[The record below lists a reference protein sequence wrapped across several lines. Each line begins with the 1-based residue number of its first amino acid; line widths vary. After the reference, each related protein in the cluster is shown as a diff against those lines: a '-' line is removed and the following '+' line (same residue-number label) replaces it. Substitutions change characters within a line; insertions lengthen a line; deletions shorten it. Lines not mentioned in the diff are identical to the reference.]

1 MIAAPQRAASAE
13 GDASGLAGWWL
24 QFQRAGSGP
33 AEGTI
38 DERLRQRLWLVSC
51 CLALAVLAFVTRPGN
66 IIADTKIDLVV
77 NPTGFLERALH
88 LWDPSQFG
96 QLQDQAYGY
105 FFPIG
110 PFFVIGKLMA
120 LPPWVIQR
128 LWLTA
133 VLLAAFLGVVRLSAR
148 LGIGTPATRLAA
160 GFAYALAPRGL
171 SLLGVLSSEF
181 LPAAMLPWILLPL
194 VRAVQEGRGLSR
206 GRLIRAVAQS
216 ATALAMCSG
225 VNAAATVAV
234 VIPAVIYL
242 LTAPRSAGRRRIA
255 GWWAAAVALATAW
268 WSVPLLL
275 LGRFSVSILPYTE
288 SASVTTATTS
298 LSNVLRGTEDWTTY
312 LVVNGQPWW
321 PVGYQISTGALSTV
335 LTGVVAALGLTGL
348 LRRRMPQQRFLL
360 CVLLAGILIT
370 ATGHVSGLGNPL
382 AGPLDQ
388 LINGPLAPLR
398 NLRKF
403 DPMIRLPVALGLAH
417 LLASSRLPRRATLLR
432 LAAGAALAG
441 LALPAYMTGTSA
453 AGDFPGIPSYWL
465 STTAWLNSHAQNQ
478 AVLAV
483 PGARFGEYVWGR
495 PTDDVLEALFR
506 GNWAGMQLDSIGSV
520 GSTRLLQ
527 AIDARM
533 AAGTGSAGL
542 TQVLALM
549 GVKYIVVRN
558 DLIRPDLRGAWPARI
573 HQALDESPGI
583 VRVAQ
588 FGPSFGNPSPVNAVS
603 TFDPPYPAV
612 QIYQVMAAQ
621 PVATVQP
628 VSGTLRVSGG
638 PEALLALADEGILKD
653 RPLLLNSDSPGI
665 TASQSVL
672 TDSLRARVRNFGEI
686 RADYS
691 PTLTATDPAQ
701 TFEATRDYL
710 EPGWLPYLSVARYD
724 GIADVTASS
733 SESDIGAIPQQ
744 SNTGGLPFAAL
755 DGDPRAMW
763 ESGSWTGPVGQWI
776 RVDFTRGMDPRVIR
790 VAFADSAAIGPPV
803 TRVAVSTAAGRVT
816 DAVRITASPQPLRV
830 PPGASRWL
838 TITVTRVAGAAG
850 FPGQAGISEISV
862 PGVSASREIVAPAG
876 PAAGGA
882 DPAAVVL
889 SKAEPQPSECMPTSL
904 SWVCSPPLAK
914 PTEEEFGFDE
924 GFAAQRAHAA
934 SLYGTAV
941 MTDPSLIARY
951 AWPGRR
957 QPHVAASSTYTS
969 DPQDSAFAAFD
980 GNPAT
985 SWISGTSDQRPTLS
999 IRWARAKVIDRVTI
1013 LQPPGGSSLLQV
1025 TMTGSGGQQRAGVI
1039 GAGGRLSFLPMR
1051 TDRLTLSFTASQ
1063 LPVQVS
1069 EVVIPGVRPLASR
1082 GPRPV
1087 RLGCGLGPTISLNG
1101 GLVPTRAAGTVTD
1114 LLEGRPLAYSAC
1126 SPVMVQAGQ
1135 NRVTEPASDPAGF
1148 DIQAAVLDGGAL
1160 SAHPASPSE
1169 PARTI
1174 RWTAASRS
1182 LMVDARQRSY
1192 LEVAENFN
1200 AAWQARIG
1208 GRTLAPVRLAGW
1220 EQGWLLPAGTRG
1232 LVTLTYRPDTAYR
1245 AGLFGGLAA
1254 LALVLLAAAAP
1265 RRRRPMASGPTLTQA
1280 PAVPPATQRPSS
1292 ARWRWLGRRSA
1303 PLAWLAGLGAL
1314 SFPGLWLGGYPG
1326 LLVLPAVTGFFLA
1339 VGAFRDTSPICRRL
1353 AAPQV
1358 VLILLL
1364 VASVSG
1370 ALGGLLLRRGASGPV
1385 VTVLWDVGPQL
1396 LCLIIAGRLAVA
1408 LAGTYRSSVH
1418 REQPAGR
1425 LPASGSPA
1433 DGQRPGGDGL
1443 AGPSDGR

>member
-1 MIAAPQRAASAE
+1 MIEAPQRAASAE

-38 DERLRQRLWLVSC
+38 DERLRQRLRLVSC
-51 CLALAVLAFVTRPGN
+51 CVALAVLAFVTRPGN

-77 NPTGFLERALH
+77 NPAGFLERALH

-110 PFFVIGKLMA
+110 PFFVVGKLMA

-133 VLLAAFLGVVRLSAR
+133 VLVAAFLGVARLSAR

-194 VRAVQEGRGLSR
+194 VKAVQEGPGLSR
-206 GRLIRAVAQS
+206 GRLIRAVALS
-216 ATALAMCSG
+216 ATAVAMCSG

-242 LTAPRSAGRRRIA
+242 VTGPRSARRRRIA

-268 WSVPLLL
+268 WSIPLLL

-298 LSNVLRGTEDWTTY
+298 LSNALRGTEDWTTY
-312 LVVNGQPWW
+312 LFVNGQPWW
-321 PVGYQISTGALSTV
+321 PVGYQISTGALPTV
-335 LTGVVAALGLTGL
+335 LTGAVAGLGLTGL
-348 LRRRMPQQRFLL
+348 LWRRMPQQRFLL
-360 CVLLAGILIT
+360 WVLLAGILIT
-370 ATGHVSGLGNPL
+370 VTGHLSGLGNPL

-417 LLASSRLPRRATLLR
+417 LLASSRLPYRATLRR
-432 LAAGAALAG
+432 LAAWAVLAV

-465 STTAWLNSHAQNQ
+465 TTTAWLNSHAQNQ

-483 PGARFGEYVWGR
+483 PGARFGEYIWGR
-495 PTDDVLEALFR
+495 PMDDMLEALFK

-527 AIDARM
+527 AIDTRM

-549 GVKYIVVRN
+549 GAKYIVVRN
-558 DLIRPDLRGAWPARI
+558 DLIRPDLRGALPARI

-588 FGPSFGNPSPVNAVS
+588 FGPPVGSTAPENAVS

-612 QIYQVMAAQ
+612 QIYQVMAAE
-621 PVATVQP
+621 PVAAVQP

-653 RPLLLNSDSPGI
+653 RPVLLNSDSPGI

-672 TDSLRARVRNFGEI
+672 TDSLRARERNFGEI

-710 EPGWLPYLSVARYD
+710 EPTWRPYLSFARYY

-744 SNTGGLPFAAL
+744 SNTGRLPFATL
-755 DGDPRAMW
+755 DGDPRTMW
-763 ESGSWTGPVGQWI
+763 ESGSWTGPLGQWI
-776 RVDFTRGMDPRVIR
+776 RVDFAREMDPRVIR
-790 VAFADSAAIGPPV
+790 VAFADSDAIGPPV

-838 TITVTRVAGAAG
+838 TITVTEVAGAGGAG
-850 FPGQAGISEISV
+850 FGSQVGISEISV
-862 PGVSASREIVAPAG
+862 PGVGASGEIVAPSG
-876 PAAGGA
+876 PVAGGA

-889 SKAEPQPSECMPTSL
+889 AKAEPQPSGCMPTSL
-904 SWVCSPPLAK
+904 SWVCSPALAK

-924 GFAAQRAHAA
+924 GFAARHTHAA

-941 MTDPSLIARY
+941 MTDPSVIARY
-951 AWPGRR
+951 AWPDRR

-969 DPQDSAFAAFD
+969 DPEDSAFAAFD

-985 SWISGTSDQRPTLS
+985 SWISDASDQRPMLS
-999 IRWARAKVIDRVTI
+999 IRWTRAKVIDRVTI
-1013 LQPPGGSSLLQV
+1013 LQPPGASSLLQI
-1025 TMTGSGGQQRAGVI
+1025 TMTGSGGQQRTGMI
-1039 GAGGRLSFLPMR
+1039 GAGGRLSFRPMR
-1051 TDRLTLSFTASQ
+1051 TDRLTFSFTPAQ

-1069 EVVIPGVRPLASR
+1069 EVVIPGVRPLAAAGS
-1082 GPRPV
+1082 RPV

-1101 GLVPTRAAGTVTD
+1101 RLVATRAVGTVTD

-1126 SPVMVQAGQ
+1126 SPVTVQAGQ
-1135 NRVTEPASDPAGF
+1135 NRVIEPASDPTGL
-1148 DIQAAVLDGGAL
+1148 DVQATVLDGGAL

-1169 PARTI
+1169 PAKTI
-1174 RWTAASRS
+1174 RWTTASRS
-1182 LMVDARQRSY
+1182 LMVDAQQRSY

-1200 AAWQARIG
+1200 AGWQARIG

-1220 EQGWLLPAGTRG
+1220 EQAWLLPAGTRG
-1232 LVTLTYRPDTAYR
+1232 LVTLTYGPDTAYR
-1245 AGLFGGLAA
+1245 GGLIGGLAA
-1254 LALVLLAAAAP
+1254 LALVLLVAAAP
-1265 RRRRPMASGPTLTQA
+1265 RRRRPLTSGPALTQA
-1280 PAVPPATQRPSS
+1280 PAVPPATQRPSG
-1292 ARWRWLGRRSA
+1292 ARWRWLARRSA
-1303 PLAWLAGLGAL
+1303 PLVWLVGLGAL
-1314 SFPGLWLGGYPG
+1314 SFSGLWLGGYTG

-1364 VASVSG
+1364 VASASG
-1370 ALGGLLLRRGASGPV
+1370 ALGVLLLRRGASAPV

-1396 LCLIIAGRLAVA
+1396 LCLIIVGRLAVA
-1408 LAGTYRSSVH
+1408 LAGEYRSGIH
-1418 REQPAGR
+1418 RKQSAGR
-1425 LPASGSPA
+1425 LPAG
-1433 DGQRPGGDGL
+1433 GQRPGGDGL
-1443 AGPSDGR
+1443 AGPSDAR